1 MRWMLLIGVTFII
14 ISFYFLILSLM
25 HLFPFY
31 ISAPLMFIS
40 IMITLNTFNNRKR
53 FKGFG

>member
-1 MRWMLLIGVTFII
+1 MLLIGVTFII